1 MSIAYLLGLH
11 SIMEIGS
18 ARIRG
23 LVEYFGDAQVAWEMP
38 SMWREA
44 IRLSADEYDNI
55 MLAHRAT
62 DLDALYEQF
71 LDTGAKIV
79 TEEDDDYPH
88 LLRYIND
95 APYMLYYKGTL
106 PKESDLAIGIIG
118 ARRATAYGKEV
129 AEFFGRELAQAGFW
143 SISGLARGIDSCGHR
158 GSLAG
163 GGKTIGVLGCGI
175 DVVYPRENKA
185 LFEEVAES
193 GCVITDF
200 PMGMQ
205 PLAKNFPVRNRI
217 ISGMSNG
224 IIVVEAMLKSGT
236 KITVDYALAQGKNV
250 YAVPGSIFSP
260 LSKGTHH
267 MMKSWGA
274 KMVTEI
280 GDILEDF
287 PNPMLEFG
295 EVHVPS
301 SQGNLFVPKFE
312 SVQTNYS
319 PDEEKLLDILG
330 TQRHFNDVAVMMEL
344 DAGSLATLLTM
355 CELKGYINRL
365 DGQYYI
371 RKNI

>member
-1 MSIAYLLGLH
+1 MSIPHLMALH
-11 SIMEIGS
+11 SIMDIGS

-23 LVEYFGDAQVAWEMP
+23 LVEYFGDAQVAWDMP

-44 IRLSADEYDNI
+44 IRLSAMEYENI
-55 MLAHRAT
+55 MLEHKSIDPYAV
-62 DLDALYEQF
+62 YEKF
-71 LDTGAKIV
+71 MDTGAKIV

-88 LLRYIND
+88 LLRHIND
-95 APYMLYYKGTL
+95 APYLLYYKGTL
-106 PKESDLAIGIIG
+106 PKENDLAIGIIG

-129 AEFFGRELAQAGFW
+129 AEFFGRELAQAGVW
-143 SISGLARGIDSCGHR
+143 SISGLARGIDSCGHK

-185 LFEEVAES
+185 LFEEVAAN
-193 GCVITDF
+193 GCVITDY
-200 PMGMQ
+200 PLGMQ
-205 PLAKNFPVRNRI
+205 PLGKNFPVRNRI

-274 KMVTEI
+274 KMVTDI
-280 GDILEDF
+280 QDILEDF
-287 PNPMLEFG
+287 PNPLLEFG

-301 SQGNLFVPKFE
+301 AQGNLFVPQFE
-312 SVQTNYS
+312 TVQTNYS
-319 PDEEKLLDILG
+319 PDEAKLLDIL
-330 TQRHFNDVAVMMEL
+330 TMQRHFNDVAVMMEM